1 MCSILVGTLS
11 SVHKYV
17 SAIQVSC
24 WGKLTKTCMQ
34 TKISSQITRGRQQWL
49 RKITC
54 NKTVILPTKCK
65 VGNYVHIYFS
75 YTCYF
80 RSVLLLYRCGTNY
93 SSSHIHIVRNV
104 FFWIKIYAINNNCK
118 FSHHAELGLTF
129 WLINMIVVCT
139 VWKIVTLDIAYN
151 QYNTWLF

>member
-1 MCSILVGTLS
+1 MRSILVGTLS

-34 TKISSQITRGRQQWL
+34 TKTSSQITRGRQQWL

-65 VGNYVHIYFS
+65 VGNYIHIYFS

-80 RSVLLLYRCGTNY
+80 RSVLLCCCCTNY
-93 SSSHIHIVRNV
+93 SSSYIHIVRNV
-104 FFWIKIYAINNNCK
+104 FFWIKIYAI
-118 FSHHAELGLTF
+118 T
-129 WLINMIVVCT
+129 
-139 VWKIVTLDIAYN
+139 IAN
-151 QYNTWLF
+151 FHTTQNSVWLFGSSIWLSFAQCAK

>member
-1 MCSILVGTLS
+1 MRSILVGTLS

-65 VGNYVHIYFS
+65 VGNYIHIYFS

-80 RSVLLLYRCGTNY
+80 RSVLLCCCRTNY
-93 SSSHIHIVRNV
+93 SSSYIHIVRNV
-104 FFWIKIYAINNNCK
+104 FFWIKIYAI
-118 FSHHAELGLTF
+118 T
-129 WLINMIVVCT
+129 
-139 VWKIVTLDIAYN
+139 IAN
-151 QYNTWLF
+151 FHTTQNSVWLFGSSIWLSFARCAK